1 MVKYSKLLLSINFL
15 EQIVIYDNIKQMIFS
30 FFWEEKDHVVYIK
43 NLRIQK
49 QGNVKHLE
57 EQILFKVTNV
67 KKILTLLTNI
77 SQADDPNIN
86 ISQEIHEA
94 HIICNIYEDPV

>member
-1 MVKYSKLLLSINFL
+1 
-15 EQIVIYDNIKQMIFS
+15 MIIS
-30 FFWEEKDHVVYIK
+30 SRWSLFFYFFEEKDHVVYIK
-43 NLRIQK
+43 NLKNQK

-57 EQILFKVTNV
+57 EQILFEVTNV

-94 HIICNIYEDPV
+94 HIICHIYEDPVWFDLTPLS